1 MCNNLLS
8 QRSTQSK
15 IFNPYSLTIYSL
27 EKWSNQQ
34 KSSYQCDFDK
44 PQQSLHHILGNLLLI
59 NKCLKAHY
67 PDIRIRDD
75 EWLPL
80 QERIMA
86 DPKKQ
91 PVDLT
96 RRKLVRIFS
105 EGRFDKGGRFY
116 RGWWDNVPSEY
127 RKYITI
133 DGKRTCEYDYS
144 QLNPHMVYFRKG
156 AKMGDEDAYGR
167 VFDGEHRDLVKEAF
181 NAMIQ
186 ASTELTHKPRK
197 LDLSEVD
204 LDWASLKQAILD
216 AHKPIAD
223 VFFQGHGNELQYT
236 DSCIAETVMLQFIK
250 SDDAPVLPV
259 HDSFIMHHAYGE
271 ELGELEEAMR
281 RAFYGHFKKDIN
293 IKSEIGFMLPSSFD
307 GKEWNDLNFE
317 EQIQGPPEY
326 SQWEDRNS

>member
-1 MCNNLLS
+1 
-8 QRSTQSK
+8 
-15 IFNPYSLTIYSL
+15 
-27 EKWSNQQ
+27 
-34 KSSYQCDFDK
+34 
-44 PQQSLHHILGNLLLI
+44 
-59 NKCLKAHY
+59 
-67 PDIRIRDD
+67 
-75 EWLPL
+75 
-80 QERIMA
+80 
-86 DPKKQ
+86 
-91 PVDLT
+91 
-96 RRKLVRIFS
+96 
-105 EGRFDKGGRFY
+105 
-116 RGWWDNVPSEY
+116 
-127 RKYITI
+127 
-133 DGKRTCEYDYS
+133 
-144 QLNPHMVYFRKG
+144 MVYFRKR

-223 VFFQGHGNELQYT
+223 VFFHGHGNELQYT
-236 DSCIAETVMLQFIK
+236 DSCIAEKVMLQFIK

-259 HDSFIMHHAYGE
+259 HDSFIMHHAFGE

-281 RAFYGHFKKDIN
+281 RAFYEHFKMDIN